1 MDSKEIRFRLEQVE
15 VGVLLNQG
23 FLREEILLPNSRFYF
38 QVEFNKQQQTQIA
51 QKDNEVIFYL
61 SSAVQEKLKT
71 LLQDTSP
78 LQDKGSLETVSE
90 VINGRE
96 ICFKLEV
103 DIFNSKQRSKRI

>member
-38 QVEFNKQQQTQIA
+38 QIEFNEQSRIA

-61 SSAVQEKLKT
+61 SSVVQDKLKT
-71 LLQDTSP
+71 IVQDTSP
-78 LQDKGSLETVSE
+78 SQGKDSLETVSE
-90 VINGRE
+90 EINGRQ

-103 DIFNSKQRSKRI
+103 DIFNAKQRSKRI